1 MDCISR
7 GGPPADLPLSTDL
20 CDTLPIDIQTAAPP
34 PTPEEAPNLVSP
46 EHCPEAK
53 RKAYQKTDHEPTKQ
67 FLETKDQPVVKKTKK
82 EKPGPAP
89 KVEEFTESDQEAR
102 YRV

>member
-1 MDCISR
+1 M
-7 GGPPADLPLSTDL
+7 
-20 CDTLPIDIQTAAPP
+20 PIDIQTAAPP

-67 FLETKDQPVVKKTKK
+67 FLETKDQPVVKKNKK